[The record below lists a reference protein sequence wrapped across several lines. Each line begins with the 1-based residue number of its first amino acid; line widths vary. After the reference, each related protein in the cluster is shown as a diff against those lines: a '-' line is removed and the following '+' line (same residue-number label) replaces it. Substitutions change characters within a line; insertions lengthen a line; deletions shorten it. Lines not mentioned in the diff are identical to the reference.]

1 MRGIASREL
10 MARLNVLIV
19 ILFVITGMMIAGM
32 IQSTEH
38 IVTIKEIKVQM
49 PVELFEPKPKP
60 KPEPYIKKFNIS
72 NAMAR
77 KIIFY
82 SDKHGVPTDLAFGLI
97 EVESGFNRFA
107 VSKAGARGL
116 TQLLRSTAGDY
127 VPNPTDSVLFDVD
140 ANLDTGMLYMRIML
154 DRFDNVSTALEAY
167 NRGPNK
173 VGRMLRDGVPF
184 HRNYSRTVLAVAERM
199 AD

>member
-1 MRGIASREL
+1 MRGITSRKL
-10 MARLNVLIV
+10 IARLDVLI
-19 ILFVITGMMIAGM
+19 ITLFVIVGMMVAGM
-32 IQSTEH
+32 MNEAEH
-38 IVTIKEIKVQM
+38 TVTIKEIKVQM
-49 PVELFEPKPKP
+49 PVGLFEPKPKP
-60 KPEPYIKKFNIS
+60 KPKPYTQKFNIS
-72 NAMAR
+72 EAMAI

-107 VSKAGARGL
+107 VSKSGARGL

-127 VPNPTDSVLFDVD
+127 VSNPTDSLLFDVD
-140 ANLDTGMLYMRIML
+140 ANLDTGMLYMRLML

-167 NRGPNK
+167 NRGPNR